1 MIEKTSLNVTGETFL
16 CPYCQTWLE
25 KNEDIVEKDNRIKT
39 QSDVIIAC
47 EYRLKE
53 KNEINNHNEA
63 VLSETVAQLN
73 TLIKEKERI
82 LETERDHY
90 KFLENLVKALYG
102 EGWDELTINDAKEW
116 NERIAKKNEEIAA
129 LISEGGRGD

>member
-1 MIEKTSLNVTGETFL
+1 MIEKTSPDATGETFL

-25 KNEDIVEKDNRIKT
+25 LPPSLKAKHLADRTLLVNELTDRQRYIDLLELAMR
-39 QSDVIIAC
+39 
-47 EYRLKE
+47 
-53 KNEINNHNEA
+53 
-63 VLSETVAQLN
+63 
-73 TLIKEKERI
+73 EKERI